1 MRSKA
6 LKQEALQ
13 AAREAKKERGKY
25 LLALICV
32 ICICTVGEIHVILT
46 SIIMWK
52 LNLVSFG
59 SFSPDAGRA
68 EATG

>member
-25 LLALICV
+25 LLALIIMCYLHV
-32 ICICTVGEIHVILT
+32 HCWGNTCNLNINYYVKAEPGEF
-46 SIIMWK
+46 W
-52 LNLVSFG
+52 F
-59 SFSPDAGRA
+59 F
-68 EATG
+68 

>member
-32 ICICTVGEIHVILT
+32 IYMCIVGEIRVILT
-46 SIIMWK
+46 SIIII
-52 LNLVSFG
+52 
-59 SFSPDAGRA
+59 
-68 EATG
+68 